1 MIKYKVLL
9 INVFEEIVNKISD
22 ELCDDYIVITMETD
36 SEYLE
41 EVHQIKPDIILLAV
55 NMPDTYGFEVCE
67 QLKQDPMTIQIPILL
82 VSTFEDN
89 FDVAH
94 GLELGAVDYIRL
106 PFEPAV
112 LKRRIRTYMRLHS
125 QNYFLEAEVKSR
137 MLSLDKAYQELLN
150 LLSQFVEY
158 RDYEM
163 SHHVFRVGEY
173 AYVIGKDL
181 GFDEETAMLL
191 KLAAQLHDIGKIGL
205 TDAILL
211 KKGKLNFE
219 EWQRMTHHAFIG
231 GELIGSNESDLLNLA
246 KIIAKQ
252 HHEWYNGEGYPNNLI
267 GEEIHLEARIVAVCD
282 VFDALMND
290 RLYREAWTY
299 NHIIDYIRNQ
309 SGGQFDPRVVNSFI
323 RNLDKLLNI
332 NKELSDAEKPK

>member
-9 INVFEEIVNKISD
+9 INVFEEIVNRISE

-36 SEYLE
+36 GDYLE
-41 EVHQIKPDIILLAV
+41 EVHQIKPDVILLAV
-55 NMPDTYGFEVCE
+55 NMPDIYGFEVCE

-82 VSTFEDN
+82 ISTFEDN

-137 MLSLDKAYQELLN
+137 MLSLDKAYQELLS
-150 LLSQFVEY
+150 LLSQLVEY
-158 RDYEM
+158 RDYAL
-163 SHHVFRVGEY
+163 SQHVFRVGEY

-181 GFDEETAMLL
+181 GFDDENATRL
-191 KLAAQLHDIGKIGL
+191 KLAAQLHDIGKIAI
-205 TDAILL
+205 TDGILL

-219 EWQRMTHHAFIG
+219 EWQGMTHHAFIG
-231 GELIGSNESDLLNLA
+231 GKLIERYESDLLVLA
-246 KIIAKQ
+246 KRIAEQ
-252 HHEWYNGEGYPNNLI
+252 HHEWYNGEGYPNNLL
-267 GEEIHLEARIVAVCD
+267 GEEICLEARIVSICD

-290 RLYREAWTY
+290 RIYREAWSY
-299 NHIIDYIRNQ
+299 NHIIDYIRKQ
-309 SGGQFDPRVVNSFI
+309 SDGQFDPKIVDSFI
-323 RNLDKLLNI
+323 NNLDKLLDI
-332 NKELSDAEKPK
+332 NKELSDDEKLE

>member
-9 INVFEEIVNKISD
+9 INVFEEIVKKISE
-22 ELCDDYIVITMETD
+22 ELCDDYIVITIETD

-41 EVHQIKPDIILLAV
+41 DVHRIKPDIILLAV

-137 MLSLDKAYQELLN
+137 MISFDKAYQELFN
-150 LLSQFVEY
+150 LLSQLVEY

-181 GFDEETAMLL
+181 GVDEENAVLL
-191 KLAAQLHDIGKIGL
+191 KLASQLHDIGKIGL
-205 TDAILL
+205 TDEILL
-211 KKGKLNFE
+211 KKGKLTFE

-231 GELIGSNESDLLNLA
+231 GKLIESYESDLLGLA
-246 KIIAKQ
+246 KIIAEQ
-252 HHEWYNGEGYPNNLI
+252 HHEWYNGEGYPNKLI
-267 GEEIHLEARIVAVCD
+267 GEAIHLEARIVAVCD

-290 RLYREAWTY
+290 RLYRQAWSY
-299 NHIIDYIRNQ
+299 NHIIDYIRKQ

-323 RNLDKLLNI
+323 KNLDKLLNL
-332 NKELSDAEKPK
+332 NLSSLK

>member
-1 MIKYKVLL
+1 MIKYTVLL
-9 INVFEEIVNKISD
+9 INVFEEIVHEMSE
-22 ELCDDYIVITMETD
+22 ELCDDYIVITMEAD
-36 SEYLE
+36 SDYLE
-41 EVHQIKPDIILLAV
+41 EVHRIKPDIILLAV
-55 NMPDTYGFEVCE
+55 NMPDTYGFELCE
-67 QLKQDPMTIQIPILL
+67 QLKQDPMTLQIPILL
-82 VSTFEDN
+82 VSTFEDD

-137 MLSLDKAYQELLN
+137 MLSFDKAYQELLN
-150 LLSQFVEY
+150 LLSQLVEY

-163 SHHVFRVGEY
+163 NHHVFRVGEY

-181 GFDEETAMLL
+181 GFDETNATLL
-191 KLAAQLHDIGKIGL
+191 RRASQLHDIGKIGL
-205 TDAILL
+205 TDEILL

-219 EWQRMTHHAFIG
+219 EWQRMTHHALLG
-231 GELIGSNESDLLNLA
+231 GELIGNNESDLLILA
-246 KIIAKQ
+246 KILAEQ

-267 GEEIHLEARIVAVCD
+267 GEEIHLESRIVAVCD
-282 VFDALMND
+282 VFDALMNN

-332 NKELSDAEKPK
+332 NKELSD

>member
-1 MIKYKVLL
+1 MIKYTVLL
-9 INVFEEIVNKISD
+9 INVFEEIVRKISN
-22 ELCDDYIVITMETD
+22 ELCDDYIVVTMETD

-55 NMPDTYGFEVCE
+55 NMPDTYGFELCE
-67 QLKQDPMTIQIPILL
+67 QLKQDPMTLQIPILL

-94 GLELGAVDYIRL
+94 GLELGAADYIRL

-125 QNYFLEAEVKSR
+125 QNYFLEAEVKLRTSNV
-137 MLSLDKAYQELLN
+137 DKAYEELLN
-150 LLSQFVEY
+150 LLSRVVEY

-173 AYVIGKDL
+173 AYIIGKDL
-181 GFDEETAMLL
+181 GMDDENATTL
-191 KLAAQLHDIGKIGL
+191 KLASQLHDIGKIAL
-205 TDAILL
+205 TDEILL

-219 EWQRMTHHAFIG
+219 EWQRMTHHTFTG
-231 GELIGSNESDLLNLA
+231 GVLISSNESDLLNLA
-246 KIIAKQ
+246 KIIVEQ
-252 HHEWYNGEGYPNNLI
+252 HHEWYNGEGYPRKLI
-267 GEEIHLEARIVAVCD
+267 GHEIQLAARIVAVCD

-290 RLYREAWTY
+290 RMYREAWTY
-299 NHIIDYIRNQ
+299 NQIIDYIRNQ
-309 SGGQFDPRVVNSFI
+309 SGEQFDPNVVNSFI
-323 RNLDKLLNI
+323 NNLDKLLNI
-332 NKELSDAEKPK
+332 HNKLSDDNTFD